1 MGFALEQDPQHT
13 PTAMPLP
20 PPTCDPRRAARFLD
34 GALSDVEQAEFE
46 THLEVCPACR
56 ESLEARAADP
66 GAWSQVRE
74 FLSSFGPEDDFTRD
88 ETTDAAEISD
98 HGVAAV
104 LKLLAPTD
112 DPHMVGRLA
121 GYEVVGVIGC
131 GGMGVVLKGFDAR
144 LNRFVAIKL
153 LAPHLAASAS
163 ARRRF
168 AREAKAAAAVV
179 HENVVAIHGVSE
191 FQGLPYLVMP
201 YVKGESLQK
210 RLDRGG
216 ALGVSEVLRIG
227 RQIAAG
233 LAAAH
238 AQGLI
243 HRDIKP
249 ANILLEE
256 NVDRLQLTDFGLA
269 RTVDDASETRTGIIA
284 GTPQYMSPEQARGD
298 ALDTRSDLFSVGSV
312 MYAMCAGR
320 PPFRAETPYGI
331 LRRITDDTPRPL
343 REVNPDVPDWLEA
356 IVAKLHAKEAGSRF
370 ATSEEL
376 AETLEQCLAHVRQP
390 ATVPLPDDVRQMVR
404 SGRAGRRQAGL
415 WNILSR
421 HRIVTAGMLGLCTV
435 AAAFWISRRP
445 PAEAPAPATPV
456 QTPPVADATMATPPN
471 PDHAWDGLEAETAAL
486 KQTTDELTGRAERLW
501 DVEGVRASEV
511 PP

>member
-1 MGFALEQDPQHT
+1 
-13 PTAMPLP
+13 MPLSP
-20 PPTCDPRRAARFLD
+20 PPCDPRRASRFLD
-34 GALSDVEQAEFE
+34 GALSEVEQAAFE
-46 THLEVCPACR
+46 THLESCTTC
-56 ESLEARAADP
+56 RAALESSAGDAH
-66 GAWSQVRE
+66 AWSQVRDY
-74 FLSSFGPEDDFTRD
+74 LSSVGCGEELTRD
-88 ETTDAAEISD
+88 AALEANELAD
-98 HGVAAV
+98 HGVSAV
-104 LKLLAPTD
+104 LKLLGPTD
-112 DPHMVGRLA
+112 DPAMLGRLA
-121 GYEVVGVIGC
+121 GYEIVGVIGC

-191 FQGLPYLVMP
+191 FQALPYLVMP
-201 YVKGESLQK
+201 YVRGESLQK

-216 ALGVSEVLRIG
+216 ALGTTEVLRIG

-243 HRDIKP
+243 HRDVKP

-343 REVNPDVPDWLEA
+343 REINPDIPDWLEA
-356 IVAKLHAKEAGSRF
+356 IIAKLHAKEAAHRF

-376 AETLEQCLAHVRQP
+376 TETLEQCIAHIRQP
-390 ATVPLPDDVRQMVR
+390 ATAPLPESVAQLVR
-404 SGRAGRRQAGL
+404 SSRRDTSSTWPARLRTVLQRRGAAVVAGL
-415 WNILSR
+415 VV
-421 HRIVTAGMLGLCTV
+421 VTAMI
-435 AAAFWISRRP
+435 AALLKVNP
-445 PAEAPAPATPV
+445 GTPNANAV
-456 QTPPVADATMATPPN
+456 QSSIGPKTPEPN
-471 PDHAWDGLEAETAAL
+471 PIHAWDLFDQETGDLELMTE
-486 KQTTDELTGRAERLW
+486 ELTGRAELLW
-501 DVEGVRASEV
+501 DGLDDVSRPASAGRQ
-511 PP
+511 PPVDR

>member
-1 MGFALEQDPQHT
+1 
-13 PTAMPLP
+13 MPISP
-20 PPTCDPRRAARFLD
+20 PPCDPRQASRFLD
-34 GALSDVEQAEFE
+34 GALSDAELAAFE
-46 THLEVCPACR
+46 SHLESCTACR
-56 ESLEARAADP
+56 ATLESSAGNAQ
-66 GAWSQVRE
+66 AWSLVRDY
-74 FLSSFGPEDDFTRD
+74 LSSVTSGDDFTRD
-88 ETTDAAEISD
+88 VPLEASELAD
-98 HGVAAV
+98 HGVSAV
-104 LKLLAPTD
+104 LKLLGPTD
-112 DPHMVGRLA
+112 DPAMLGRLA
-121 GYEVVGVIGC
+121 GYEIVGVIGC

-191 FQGLPYLVMP
+191 FQALPYLVMP

-210 RLDRGG
+210 RLDRAGS
-216 ALGVSEVLRIG
+216 LGVSEVLRIG

-243 HRDIKP
+243 HRDVKP

-343 REVNPDVPDWLEA
+343 REINPDIPDWLEA
-356 IVAKLHAKEAGSRF
+356 IVAKLHAKEAAQRF
-370 ATSEEL
+370 ATSDEL

-390 ATVPLPDDVRQMVR
+390 ATAPLPESVTKLVTDKRRVTPAEKVRRVLSTPR
-404 SGRAGRRQAGL
+404 GRIAASVIGLGGVATLLLSISAL
-415 WNILSR
+415 WNSSGTPQLDEPSR
-421 HRIVTAGMLGLCTV
+421 PVDST
-435 AAAFWISRRP
+435 ISTM
-445 PAEAPAPATPV
+445 PAE
-456 QTPPVADATMATPPN
+456 PN
-471 PDHAWDGLEAETAAL
+471 PHHAWEHLGNEAGNL
-486 KQTTDELTGRAERLW
+486 KQQTEKLTGRAQKLW
-501 DVEGVRASEV
+501 DEPDAVSEPASGGRE
-511 PP
+511 PPVD

>member
-1 MGFALEQDPQHT
+1 
-13 PTAMPLP
+13 MPLSP
-20 PPTCDPRRAARFLD
+20 PPCDPRRAVQFLD
-34 GALSDVEQAEFE
+34 GSLSDIDQAAFE
-46 THLEVCPACR
+46 SHLATCSACR
-56 ESLEARAADP
+56 ETLETGAGDRQ
-66 GAWSQVRE
+66 AWSQVRE
-74 FLSSFGPEDDFTRD
+74 YLSSFGPGDELTRD
-88 ETTDAAEISD
+88 ANQDVSETND

-104 LKLLAPTD
+104 LKLLGPTD
-112 DPHMVGRLA
+112 DPAMLGRLA
-121 GYEVVGVIGC
+121 GYEIVGVIGC
-131 GGMGVVLKGFDAR
+131 GGMGVVIKGFDAR

-168 AREAKAAAAVV
+168 GREAKAAAAVV

-216 ALGVSEVLRIG
+216 ALGVLEVLRIG

-243 HRDIKP
+243 HRDVKP

-298 ALDTRSDLFSVGSV
+298 SLDTRSDLFSVGSV

-356 IVAKLHAKEAGSRF
+356 IVAKLHAKDAVARF
-370 ATSEEL
+370 RSSEDL
-376 AETLEQCLAHVRQP
+376 AETLEQCLSHVRQP
-390 ATVPLPDDVRQMVR
+390 AMVPLPESVRALVR
-404 SGRAGRRQAGL
+404 SSTKSWRSPWPRL
-415 WNILSR
+415 W
-421 HRIVTAGMLGLCTV
+421 
-435 AAAFWISRRP
+435 AATSSRRGRIATGGLALAMLAGILAFRQGRTP
-445 PAEAPAPATPV
+445 EPISESASTTSQTAVESMTPWIAPDLDWDR
-456 QTPPVADATMATPPN
+456 VA
-471 PDHAWDGLEAETAAL
+471 GETIIL
-486 KQTTDELTGRAERLW
+486 KQQTEELTGRADALWAAERPLAA
-501 DVEGVRASEV
+501 EM

>member
-1 MGFALEQDPQHT
+1 
-13 PTAMPLP
+13 MPLSP
-20 PPTCDPRRAARFLD
+20 SPCNPASVAQFLSD
-34 GALSDVEQAEFE
+34 GLSDVEQTTFE
-46 THLEVCPACR
+46 RHLETCAVCRGA
-56 ESLEARAADP
+56 LEAEVGGPQAWSEAKEYLSSCGPGDDATCDAPHDAADP
-66 GAWSQVRE
+66 A
-74 FLSSFGPEDDFTRD
+74 
-88 ETTDAAEISD
+88 D
-98 HGVAAV
+98 HGITAV
-104 LKLLAPTD
+104 LKLLGPTD
-112 DPHMVGRLA
+112 DPAMLGRLA
-121 GYEVVGVIGC
+121 GYEIVGAIGC

-153 LAPHLAASAS
+153 LAPHLAASGS

-210 RLDRGG
+210 RLDRAGP
-216 ALGVSEVLRIG
+216 LGVLEVLRIT
-227 RQIAAG
+227 RQVAAG

-249 ANILLEE
+249 ANILMEE
-256 NVDRLQLTDFGLA
+256 GVDRLQLTDFGLA

-343 REVNPDVPDWLEA
+343 RQINPDTPDWLEA
-356 IVAKLHAKEAGSRF
+356 IVAKLHEKSPTARF
-370 ATSEEL
+370 ASSEEL
-376 AETLEQCLAHVRQP
+376 AETLEQCLTHVRQP
-390 ATVPLPDDVRQMVR
+390 ETVPLPASVKQLVKPPPQTSTGTPLDRM
-404 SGRAGRRQAGL
+404 RRLMTTRRGQVATGAVAAL
-415 WNILSR
+415 A
-421 HRIVTAGMLGLCTV
+421 VTAIIALQPEKPNTQVQSIALQPEKPNTQV
-435 AAAFWISRRP
+435 QSSASNQPTTTAA
-445 PAEAPAPATPV
+445 PV
-456 QTPPVADATMATPPN
+456 N
-471 PDHAWDGLEAETAAL
+471 PDFEWDRGASEANAVKHEVE
-486 KQTTDELTGRAERLW
+486 ELTGRAQKLW
-501 DVEGVRASEV
+501 DEDSTPSPEM

>member
-1 MGFALEQDPQHT
+1 
-13 PTAMPLP
+13 MPLSP
-20 PPTCDPRRAARFLD
+20 PPCDPRRATRFLD
-34 GALSDVEQAEFE
+34 GALSEVEQAAFE
-46 THLEVCPACR
+46 THLASCTACR
-56 ESLEARAADP
+56 AAIESSAGDAQ
-66 GAWSQVRE
+66 AWSQVRDY
-74 FLSSFGPEDDFTRD
+74 LSSVGSHEDVTRD
-88 ETTDAAEISD
+88 AANEQAEIAD
-98 HGVAAV
+98 HGVSAV
-104 LKLLAPTD
+104 LNLLGPTD
-112 DPHMVGRLA
+112 DPAMLGRLA
-121 GYEVVGVIGC
+121 GYEIVGVIGC

-168 AREAKAAAAVV
+168 AREAKAAAAAV
-179 HENVVAIHGVSE
+179 HENVVAIQGVSE
-191 FQGLPYLVMP
+191 FQALPYLVMP

-343 REVNPDVPDWLEA
+343 REINPDIPDWLEA
-356 IVAKLHAKEAGSRF
+356 IIA
-370 ATSEEL
+370 
-376 AETLEQCLAHVRQP
+376 
-390 ATVPLPDDVRQMVR
+390 
-404 SGRAGRRQAGL
+404 
-415 WNILSR
+415 
-421 HRIVTAGMLGLCTV
+421 
-435 AAAFWISRRP
+435 
-445 PAEAPAPATPV
+445 
-456 QTPPVADATMATPPN
+456 
-471 PDHAWDGLEAETAAL
+471 
-486 KQTTDELTGRAERLW
+486 
-501 DVEGVRASEV
+501 
-511 PP
+511 

>member
-1 MGFALEQDPQHT
+1 MPFT
-13 PTAMPLP
+13 PF
-20 PPTCDPRRAARFLD
+20 CDPRRVSLFLD
-34 GALSDVEQAEFE
+34 EELSDAEQRAFE
-46 THLEVCPACR
+46 EHLETCSACR
-56 ESLEARAADP
+56 SALDQSTGGER
-66 GAWSQVRE
+66 AWSEVRE
-74 FLSSFGPEDDFTRD
+74 YLSSIGPGEEPTRD
-88 ETTDAAEISD
+88 AVADGPDPAD

-104 LKLLAPTD
+104 LKLLGPTD
-112 DPHMVGRLA
+112 DPSMLGRLA
-121 GYEVVGVIGC
+121 GYEIVGVIGC
-131 GGMGVVLKGFDAR
+131 GGMGVVLKGFDPR

-153 LAPHLAASAS
+153 LAPHLAASGS

-216 ALGVSEVLRIG
+216 PLGVSEVLRIA

-256 NVDRLQLTDFGLA
+256 GVDRLQLTDFGLA

-298 ALDTRSDLFSVGSV
+298 ALDPRSDLFSVGSV

-320 PPFRAETPYGI
+320 PPSVPKPPTEFSGELPTTPPGRCGRSI
-331 LRRITDDTPRPL
+331 PMSPTGWKQSSQSSTPRKP
-343 REVNPDVPDWLEA
+343 RTGSQP
-356 IVAKLHAKEAGSRF
+356 AKNSRTLLNTASPTSASQPPSRF
-370 ATSEEL
+370 
-376 AETLEQCLAHVRQP
+376 RN
-390 ATVPLPDDVRQMVR
+390 R
-404 SGRAGRRQAGL
+404 SG
-415 WNILSR
+415 S
-421 HRIVTAGMLGLCTV
+421 
-435 AAAFWISRRP
+435 
-445 PAEAPAPATPV
+445 
-456 QTPPVADATMATPPN
+456 
-471 PDHAWDGLEAETAAL
+471 
-486 KQTTDELTGRAERLW
+486 
-501 DVEGVRASEV
+501 
-511 PP
+511 

>member
-1 MGFALEQDPQHT
+1 MSISPS
-13 PTAMPLP
+13 
-20 PPTCDPRRAARFLD
+20 TCDPRRPLQFLE
-34 GALSDVEQAEFE
+34 GALSDADQSAFE
-46 THLEVCPACR
+46 THLESCPICR
-56 ESLEARAADP
+56 ASLESKAGDVQ
-66 GAWSQVRE
+66 AWSEVRE
-74 FLSSFGPEDDFTRD
+74 YLSSFGEDADATRD
-88 ETTDAAEISD
+88 AVQESSEIGD
-98 HGVAAV
+98 HGITAV

-112 DPHMVGRLA
+112 DPAMVGRLA
-121 GYEVVGVIGC
+121 GYEIVGVIGC

-210 RLDRGG
+210 RLDRSGP
-216 ALGVSEVLRIG
+216 LGVSEVLRIG

-243 HRDIKP
+243 HRDVKP

-312 MYAMCAGR
+312 MYTMCAGR

-343 REVNPDVPDWLEA
+343 TEVNPDTPGWLEA
-356 IVAKLHAKEAGSRF
+356 IVGKLHSKEPADRF
-370 ATSEEL
+370 VSCEEL

-390 ATVPLPDDVRQMVR
+390 ATVGLPEGVTKLVKPARPGSAGISAARFMRLMKTGRGQMTAGILATATLAGVFVMMRQPAAELASE
-404 SGRAGRRQAGL
+404 SGLPPAGL
-415 WNILSR
+415 PESTLPVLDPALDWDR
-421 HRIVTAGMLGLCTV
+421 VAGETELLKGQ
-435 AAAFWISRRP
+435 
-445 PAEAPAPATPV
+445 AE
-456 QTPPVADATMATPPN
+456 
-471 PDHAWDGLEAETAAL
+471 
-486 KQTTDELTGRAERLW
+486 ELAGRAEQLW
-501 DVEGVRASEV
+501 DGAKIPSAEM

>member
-1 MGFALEQDPQHT
+1 MSVS
-13 PTAMPLP
+13 
-20 PPTCDPRRAARFLD
+20 PPTCDPRRPLQFLE
-34 GALSDVEQAEFE
+34 GALSDADQAAFE
-46 THLEVCPACR
+46 SHLESCPVCRA
-56 ESLEARAADP
+56 SLESNAGDVN
-66 GAWSQVRE
+66 AWSEVRE
-74 FLSSFGPEDDFTRD
+74 YLSSTGDDDEVTRD
-88 ETTDAAEISD
+88 AGQEAAEISD
-98 HGVAAV
+98 HGIAAV
-104 LKLLAPTD
+104 LKLLGPTD
-112 DPHMVGRLA
+112 DPAMLGRLA

-210 RLDRGG
+210 RLDRSG
-216 ALGVSEVLRIG
+216 ALSVSEVLRIS

-243 HRDIKP
+243 HRDVKP

-312 MYAMCAGR
+312 MYTMCAGR
-320 PPFRAETPYGI
+320 PPFRSETPYGI

-343 REVNPDVPDWLEA
+343 REVNPEIPDWLEA
-356 IVAKLHAKEAGSRF
+356 IVGKLHSKEPADRF
-370 ATSEEL
+370 ASCEEL

-390 ATVPLPDDVRQMVR
+390 ATVGLPEGVTKLVKPARPAGAGFSADRFVRLMKT
-404 SGRAGRRQAGL
+404 GRGPVAAGLVATAMLAGVFLITRQPATEMTSPSSLPAMGIPESTSPAVDPELDWDRVAGETDALKRQA
-415 WNILSR
+415 
-421 HRIVTAGMLGLCTV
+421 
-435 AAAFWISRRP
+435 
-445 PAEAPAPATPV
+445 E
-456 QTPPVADATMATPPN
+456 
-471 PDHAWDGLEAETAAL
+471 
-486 KQTTDELTGRAERLW
+486 ELAGRAEQLW
-501 DVEGVRASEV
+501 DDGKTLPTEM

>member
-1 MGFALEQDPQHT
+1 
-13 PTAMPLP
+13 MPVSP
-20 PPTCDPRRAARFLD
+20 SSCDPRRASLFLD
-34 GALSDVEQAEFE
+34 GTLSDMEQAAFE
-46 THLEVCPACR
+46 THLETCATCR
-56 ESLEARAADP
+56 ETLEAGAGDRA
-66 GAWSQVRE
+66 AWSQVRE
-74 FLSSFGPEDDFTRD
+74 FLSSVGSGEDLTRD
-88 ETTDAAEISD
+88 AASDGIEIGD

-104 LKLLAPTD
+104 LRLLGPTD
-112 DPHMVGRLA
+112 DPAMLGRLA
-121 GYEVVGVIGC
+121 GYEIVGVIGC
-131 GGMGVVLKGFDAR
+131 GGMGVVIKGFDPR

-210 RLDRGG
+210 RLDRAG
-216 ALGVSEVLRIG
+216 ALSVIEILRIG

-243 HRDIKP
+243 HRDVKP

-256 NVDRLQLTDFGLA
+256 NVERLQLTDFGLA

-312 MYAMCAGR
+312 MYSMCAGR

-331 LRRITDDTPRPL
+331 LRRITDDKPRPL
-343 REVNPDVPDWLEA
+343 REINPDIPDWLEA
-356 IVAKLHAKEAGSRF
+356 IVAKLHAKEPVSRF
-370 ATSEEL
+370 ASCDEL
-376 AETLEQCLAHVRQP
+376 AETLEQCLSHVRQP
-390 ATVPLPDDVRQMVR
+390 ATVNLP
-404 SGRAGRRQAGL
+404 GRVAALVERPGRRIDRERLRRLITSKWATAAGVGL
-415 WNILSR
+415 IAIAVPVVVLRWNGEGTR
-421 HRIVTAGMLGLCTV
+421 GREAGTADL
-435 AAAFWISRRP
+435 
-445 PAEAPAPATPV
+445 PV
-456 QTPPVADATMATPPN
+456 QTVPEVAGPST
-471 PDHAWDGLEAETAAL
+471 WDETADEARAAR
-486 KQTTDELTGRAERLW
+486 TAVDELTARADRLW
-501 DVEGVRASEV
+501 DNEPPV
-511 PP
+511 PAERGMTP